1 MTHNHNRM
9 DLPRLV
15 VDRILLHLTDVD
27 ALYSVH
33 MAKDALTTVI
43 AMCPEE
49 WRPELHKA
57 FTSRTKTPKKPDS
70 VFDPD
75 QHRAYLLPY
84 SVAQDIDKKYEGRKR
99 AHLLNLTAMQ
109 RWLLNQHG
117 SATAWKAAQLLA
129 LQKKSRR
136 VWRVRTLMMAM
147 PDVLKVL
154 AKKPEVSDAVL
165 SRLQSVDKP
174 MRNALLAGTATAA
187 ARKRLFDFMLRS
199 GSPKEDECRL
209 LQRHLLSGDDAVEQ
223 EYLDM
228 AIGKLAALSEDVGRM
243 RDLLSLLTPDQASVM
258 TKLAKE
264 IGNDVIAEDLLDV
277 TADYV
282 REAERQSRQSR
293 RALLHQI
300 RANSDGA
307 KWRMAPGDLEASGI
321 SLEKQ
326 EHAASW
332 LDSAYWTWNHD
343 GDPDQFVDTIKRYVT
358 FEEALADDDIEPVV
372 TPNGRADIVYDG
384 VSLRQL
390 SDETWNDLEHLI
402 STDHDFDG
410 AAELCQYVF
419 FQFSEL
425 RAALQACGLEYRDDS
440 ELCRA
445 YVERGEGEL
454 DKIVETMREMDFFAK
469 STEYKVIVSTLR
481 DRRNHYRMNAH
492 AESALAKKVALL
504 RHTGEPPESLRALA
518 DDAVALQDANG
529 IYEKIRATD
538 PCSGR
543 WNVCADCRD
552 AYDISDSDESDDSSR
567 DW

>member
-1 MTHNHNRM
+1 M

-129 LQKKSRR
+129 LRKKSRR

-187 ARKRLFDFMLRS
+187 ARKRLFDFMLCS

-293 RALLHQI
+293 RVLLHQI

-343 GDPDQFVDTIKRYVT
+343 GDPDQFVDTIKRYMT
-358 FEEALADDDIEPVV
+358 FEEALADDNIKAVV
-372 TPNGRADIVYDG
+372 TSNGRADIMYDG

-390 SDETWNDLEHLI
+390 SEETWTEIEHLI
-402 STDHDFDG
+402 SSDHDFDG

-425 RAALQACGLEYRDDS
+425 RAALQACGLKYRDDS

-445 YVERGEGEL
+445 YVERGEGEI
-454 DKIVETMREMDFFAK
+454 DKIVETMREMDFFVK

-481 DRRNHYRMNAH
+481 DRRNHYRMTAH

-552 AYDISDSDESDDSSR
+552 AYDISDSDESDDPSR
-567 DW
+567 DWCE